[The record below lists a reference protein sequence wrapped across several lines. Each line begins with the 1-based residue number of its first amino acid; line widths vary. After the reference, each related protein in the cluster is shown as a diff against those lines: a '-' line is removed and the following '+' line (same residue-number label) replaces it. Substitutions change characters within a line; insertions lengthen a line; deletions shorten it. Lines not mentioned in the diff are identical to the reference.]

1 MQGILLD
8 NWSIENIITCSTESD
23 KINYS
28 KEYMDLLEAIVLW
41 DDLYYPENSY
51 SSWWKYIAEDHSI
64 NKIIQP
70 LHYDEDEFNDEID
83 KKLKGIG
90 GTRDF
95 TDNVVNG
102 AVRYMLLSNKNGL
115 NYFPCNK
122 RCLFLEQS
130 KLYDNLKNINRF
142 DIMRT
147 FDREIVKYYKELN
160 NFFGKNIFVFEFPVL
175 VNYIIQNTPSNM
187 SYIDYAIK
195 LREDKR
201 VVAYR
206 EYLNEIEV
214 AINNTQWDKLRKF
227 EKETKGL
234 VRDIF
239 ETRELIDSI
248 SVNLLALP
256 SFNVPIS
263 NLPSKKNVHL
273 CFLRKL
279 GDFAYKGKI

>member
-23 KINYS
+23 KTNYR

-41 DDLYYPENSY
+41 DDLYYPDNSY

-64 NKIIQP
+64 NKILQP
-70 LHYDEDEFNDEID
+70 LHSDEDEFNDEID
-83 KKLKGIG
+83 EKLKGIC
-90 GTRDF
+90 GTREF
-95 TDNVVNG
+95 TDNVIIG
-102 AVRYMLLSNKNGL
+102 ALRYMLLSNKNGL

-130 KLYDNLKNINRF
+130 NLYDNLKNINRF

-147 FDREIVKYYKELN
+147 FDREIVEYYKELN
-160 NFFGKNIFVFEFPVL
+160 DFFGKNIFVFEFPVL

-206 EYLNEIEV
+206 EYLNEIEI

-263 NLPSKKNVHL
+263 NFPSKKNVHL

-279 GDFAYKGKI
+279 GNFAYKGKI